1 MLWLLWSHEFSKN
14 KLRFVWQSI
23 LLVYTD
29 TRSEGRMTVK
39 VMMIREWLSKTIVPI
54 DVQYESFRTGEV
66 LSMCVEPVKVWHKNS
81 DKEIMKFAMLDT
93 CSQGTFRTTSLMEP
107 LNISGIQRL
116 INIKT
121 LIGHQKETL
130 YLVEGLSVS
139 KAKVA
144 DGHPKWIKLPSA
156 FSKKEIS
163 WTPVKLQ
170 LLGSSTNGITLK
182 RYLRNL
188 MTSVWIF

>member
-1 MLWLLWSHEFSKN
+1 MLWLLWSHELSKK
-14 KLRFVWQSI
+14 KLRFVWQSV
-23 LLVYTD
+23 LLVNID

-39 VMMIREWLSKTIVPI
+39 VMMIREWLSKTIAPI

-81 DKEIMKFAMLDT
+81 DKEIMKFAMLDA
-93 CSQGTFRTTSLMEP
+93 CSQGTFRTTSLMEK
-107 LNISGIQRL
+107 LNISGTQRL
-116 INIKT
+116 TNIKT
-121 LIGHQKETL
+121 LTGHQKET

-139 KAKVA
+139 KAKLA

-156 FSKKEIS
+156 FSKKEIL
-163 WTPVKLQ
+163 WNPVKSQ
-170 LLGSSTNGITLK
+170 LLGSSTNGIALK

-188 MTSVWIF
+188 MTSVRIF